1 MTFVS
6 TSDSPHAFRDK
17 KVEKHTITH
26 KNNRMNM
33 DGNEITVTARTK
45 TRCRQVEEEDTQ
57 LPYRTDPSDRE
68 TPAKSQRHQNLYLG
82 SSPKMLLGKGMILG
96 INGVNR
102 VRRAVGRCDNGA

>member
-17 KVEKHTITH
+17 KVEKHIQSH

-57 LPYRTDPSDRE
+57 
-68 TPAKSQRHQNLYLG
+68 
-82 SSPKMLLGKGMILG
+82 
-96 INGVNR
+96 
-102 VRRAVGRCDNGA
+102 